1 MRRHQRCISRGLSL
15 ALIVGIASG
24 CGGSDASPSAVN
36 ADHWLTATVDGQP
49 FRATEVVAFVVN
61 SGGRETLS
69 LTGVESCT
77 NGWSLSFYAQRVPV
91 GQPFGLGTYSVSVS
105 QEVAIGTGVRET
117 HRELSASVSVVS
129 SGSYSY
135 WDAPGVFG
143 TGGSGTLQITNL
155 TSMHVEGTFS
165 FQGMARSGN
174 TQSGSTKSV
183 TNGAF
188 RALLRDTRIC

>member
-1 MRRHQRCISRGLSL
+1 MRRLQRGVSCCSFLMVI
-15 ALIVGIASG
+15 AGITSG
-24 CGGSDASPSAVN
+24 CGSDVSPSAVS
-36 ADHWLTATVDGQP
+36 ADHSLTATIDGQP
-49 FRATEVVAFVVN
+49 FRAAELVAFIVN
-61 SGGRETLS
+61 TGGREVLS
-69 LTGVESCT
+69 LTGIESCT
-77 NGWSLSFYAQRVPV
+77 NGWSLTLTAQRIPV
-91 GQPFGLGTYSVSVS
+91 GQPFGVGAYSPSVS

-155 TSMHVEGTFS
+155 TSTHVEGTFS
-165 FQGMARSGN
+165 FQGIARSGN